1 MAHLVPQQPRVA
13 VIKFWASVKNVGESI
28 TQIAKRKGTPAVS
41 LAKQKP
47 KKTLRKV
54 RKVFQILTQTIIL
67 MQQQLLL
74 ACITFL
80 VSAIRL

>member
-13 VIKFWASVKNVGESI
+13 VIKIWASVKNVGESI

-47 KKTLRKV
+47 KKRCEKYA
-54 RKVFQILTQTIIL
+54 KYFKY
-67 MQQQLLL
+67 
-74 ACITFL
+74 
-80 VSAIRL
+80 